1 MLFNVFLLLCI
12 TKVYL
17 AKRSSILNV
26 QKSKVHV
33 IYWKAYMHILH
44 TIQKEFKSSLDW
56 LTQWKLKV
64 SGFWKTSK
72 LVGFQC
78 YSQLREFYL
87 NIGPWFW
94 RCIRMLTLLIRLPI
108 IWNRFCD
115 LEVMVELFGIM
126 PLLEGLNEL
135 IKFSPNL
142 DNVLYVI
149 LLLGWSCVKNIYCS
163 YIDPMLTWVMCSRS
177 TRKYEMGHQM

>member
-1 MLFNVFLLLCI
+1 MFNLVVWSAFNEKTRFRILNPIFWFNCSQLASCKLQDWCKILLFSLVMLFNVFLLLCI

-87 NIGPWFW
+87 NIRPWFW
-94 RCIRMLTLLIRLPI
+94 RCIRMLTLLIKLPI
-108 IWNRFCD
+108 IWNRF
-115 LEVMVELFGIM
+115 V
-126 PLLEGLNEL
+126 
-135 IKFSPNL
+135 
-142 DNVLYVI
+142 
-149 LLLGWSCVKNIYCS
+149 
-163 YIDPMLTWVMCSRS
+163 TW
-177 TRKYEMGHQM
+177 K